1 MRHVVRAHL
10 EADVLEK
17 LKQKQNKANHKR
29 ADGSLDVEQ
38 EWKAARR
45 TRPLQTVFATLK
57 GMMGT
62 RKRCMYCLDS
72 HGTDIE
78 HFWPKTPYPEKMF
91 VWPNLLLC
99 CTECGRFKGDRF
111 PLAEDQPLLVDPTA
125 EDPWLHLDF
134 DPVTG
139 NVVARFDVRAN
150 DWSPKGL
157 ETVEVLQLDRREAL
171 AAGYRKTFL
180 RLSAL
185 VERFLVTDAPNAAD
199 LLTALREADD
209 HGLLDW
215 CFLSSGKSVKPFSN
229 LRKITP
235 DFGQSASPPL
245 KSQLT
250 HDSFINLKPAE
261 RSR

>member
-62 RKRCMYCLDS
+62 RERCMYCLDS

-78 HFWPKTPYPEKMF
+78 HFWPKTPSPEKMF

-229 LRKITP
+229 LRKNHPRLWAECVAALEIP
-235 DFGQSASPPL
+235 V
-245 KSQLT
+245 
-250 HDSFINLKPAE
+250 DS
-261 RSR
+261 